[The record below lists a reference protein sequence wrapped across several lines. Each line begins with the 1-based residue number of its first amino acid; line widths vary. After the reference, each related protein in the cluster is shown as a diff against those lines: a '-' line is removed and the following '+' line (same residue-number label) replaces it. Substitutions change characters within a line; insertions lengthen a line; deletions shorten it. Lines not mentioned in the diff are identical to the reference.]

1 MPGMQ
6 FSRAIVRPPG
16 PTFAQGITTAA
27 LGAPDLDLALDQHA
41 RYCDALRRCG
51 LEVTVLE
58 PEANFPDAP
67 FVEDTAV
74 VAGSHAI
81 VTRPGAP
88 SRAGEVA
95 AIERTLRPM
104 VAAFSR
110 IEAPGTLDGGD
121 VCDAGDTLYVGI
133 SQRTN
138 PEGARQFCEIVEVLG
153 YRAVTLHVRDVEG
166 ALHLK
171 SAMSYLGDG
180 TFVAAGE
187 LVSRLGAD
195 AVRILPVDPEEAYA
209 ANCVRVNDYVLF
221 PAGYPGLQARI
232 ADAGFTPLLL
242 DVSEYRKMDG
252 GLSCLS
258 IRF

>member
-1 MPGMQ
+1 ME
-6 FSRAIVRPPG
+6 FTRAIVRPPG
-16 PTFAQGITTAA
+16 PTFRQGITTAG
-27 LGAPDLDLALDQHA
+27 LGAPDLDLALEQHA

-51 LEVTVLE
+51 LDVTVLE
-58 PEANFPDAP
+58 PEAEFPDAP

-88 SRAGEVA
+88 SRAGEA
-95 AIERTLRPM
+95 ATVERALRPM
-104 VAAFSR
+104 VASISR

-121 VCDAGDTLYVGI
+121 VCDAGDTFYVGV

-138 PEGARQFCEIVEVLG
+138 AEGARQFGEIVEGLG
-153 YRAVTLHVRDVEG
+153 YRAVTLDVRDVDG

-180 TFVAAGE
+180 IYVAADE
-187 LVSRLGAD
+187 VVSLLGPD
-195 AVRILPVDPEEAYA
+195 AGRILPVDRDEACA

-221 PAGYPGLQARI
+221 AAGYPRLEARVAEAGLK
-232 ADAGFTPLLL
+232 PLRL

-258 IRF
+258 IRM